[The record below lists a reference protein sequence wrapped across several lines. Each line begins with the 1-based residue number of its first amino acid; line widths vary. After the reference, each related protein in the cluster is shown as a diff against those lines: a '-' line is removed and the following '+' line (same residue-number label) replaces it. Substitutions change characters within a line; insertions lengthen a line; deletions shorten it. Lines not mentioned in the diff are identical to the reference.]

1 MLDLLL
7 AIPYPRID
15 PTAFAIGPFAV
26 RWYALAYV
34 AGLVF
39 AWWHVR
45 GIVASRPAGKRIMEP
60 KDVDDLLFWATFGVV
75 LGGRLGYVLFYKPGY
90 YIEHLDEVFSL
101 WKGGMS
107 FHGGLIGVIL
117 AMTWIA
123 RTRKLVMLS
132 VYDLGAVAT
141 PIGLF
146 LGRMANFINGE
157 LWGRPSDVAWAM
169 VFPSDPRHVA
179 RHPSQLYEGFLEGIV
194 LFGFLWIMRK
204 RTDALSRPG
213 ELGGWFCFGY
223 GLARIVSEF
232 FREPDAHL
240 GYLLGPITMGM
251 VLSVPVVAVGLFF
264 VWRARKRAAKATP
277 ALSPSA

>member
-1 MLDLLL
+1 MLDFLL

-45 GIVASRPAGKRIMEP
+45 GIVSARPAGKRIMEP

-157 LWGRPSDVAWAM
+157 LWGRPSDAPWAM
-169 VFPSDPRHVA
+169 VFPTGGPLP

-194 LFGFLWIMRK
+194 LFSFLWIMRK
-204 RTDALSRPG
+204 RGDALSRPG

-223 GLARIVSEF
+223 GLARIAGEF

-264 VWRARKRAAKATP
+264 VWRARKRAAEP
-277 ALSPSA
+277 AAA

>member
-1 MLDLLL
+1 MLDFLL

-39 AWWHVR
+39 AWWHIRQV
-45 GIVASRPAGKRIMEP
+45 VAARPAGKRLMEP

-157 LWGRPSDVAWAM
+157 LWGRPSDVPWAM
-169 VFPSDPRHVA
+169 VFPTGGPQP
-179 RHPSQLYEGFLEGIV
+179 RHPSQLYEGLLEGIV
-194 LFGFLWIMRK
+194 LFSFLWIMRK
-204 RTDALSRPG
+204 RGDALSRPG

-223 GLARIVSEF
+223 GLARIAGEF

-264 VWRARKRAAKATP
+264 VWRARKRAAKP
-277 ALSPSA
+277 AAA

>member
-1 MLDLLL
+1 MLDAL
-7 AIPYPRID
+7 ALIPYPDID
-15 PTAFAIGPFAV
+15 PTAFQIGPFAV

-45 GIVASRPAGKRIMEP
+45 RIAQHRVGGKPIMTK

-123 RTRKLVMLS
+123 HSRKLVMLS
-132 VYDLGAVAT
+132 VYDVAAAAT

-146 LGRMANFINGE
+146 LGRMANFVNGE
-157 LWGRPSDVAWAM
+157 LWGRPSDVPWAM
-169 VFPSDPRHVA
+169 VFPTDPDRLP
-179 RHPSQLYEGFLEGIV
+179 RHPSQIYQGVLEGLL
-194 LFGFLWIMRK
+194 LFAFLWIMRK

-213 ELGGWFCFGY
+213 EIGGWFCAGY
-223 GLARIVSEF
+223 GVARIIGEF
-232 FREPDAHL
+232 FREPDRHL
-240 GYLLGPITMGM
+240 GYLFGPITMGM
-251 VLSVPVVAVGLFF
+251 VLSIPLIVVGLLF
-264 VWRARKRAAKATP
+264 VWRARRRAAAKP
-277 ALSPSA
+277 AAA

>member
-1 MLDLLL
+1 MLDLL
-7 AIPYPRID
+7 AVIPYPNID
-15 PTAFAIGPFAV
+15 PVAFAIGPFAV

-45 GIVASRPAGKRIMEP
+45 RIAQLKIGGKPIMTA

-123 RTRKLVMLS
+123 KSRRLVMLS
-132 VYDLGAVAT
+132 VYDVAAAAT

-157 LWGRPSDVAWAM
+157 LWGRPSDVPWAM
-169 VFPSDPRHVA
+169 VFPTDPDRLA
-179 RHPSQLYEGFLEGIV
+179 RHPSQIYQGVMEGLL
-194 LFGFLWIMRK
+194 LFAFLWIMRK
-204 RTDALSRPG
+204 RADALARPG
-213 ELGGWFCFGY
+213 EIGGWFCAGY
-223 GLARIVSEF
+223 GVARITGEF
-232 FREPDAHL
+232 FREPDRHL

-251 VLSVPVVAVGLFF
+251 VLSLPLVALGLFF
-264 VWRARKRAAKATP
+264 VWRARKRAAQAAKP
-277 ALSPSA
+277 AAA

>member
-7 AIPYPRID
+7 AVPYPAID
-15 PTAFAIGPFAV
+15 PVAFAVGPFAV

-45 GIVASRPAGKRIMEP
+45 RIAQHRVGAKPIMEK

-107 FHGGLIGVIL
+107 FHGGLVGVIL

-123 RTRKLVMLS
+123 RSRKLVMLS

-157 LWGRPSDVAWAM
+157 LWGRPSDVSWAM
-169 VFPSDPRHVA
+169 VFPSDPLHVP
-179 RHPSQLYEGFLEGIV
+179 RHPSQLYEGVLEGLV

-264 VWRARKRAAKATP
+264 VWRARKRAAKP
-277 ALSPSA
+277 AAA